1 MGWTNYIS
9 KNDHAEVCS
18 LENLQNILKY
28 YIEGIMNDYEIKDR
42 EKAESILANALETEE
57 ADIAITERISHAMEG
72 K

>member
-1 MGWTNYIS
+1 M
-9 KNDHAEVCS
+9 
-18 LENLQNILKY
+18 ENLQNILKY